1 MNCHPELDSGSRGVC
16 LDSCFR
22 RNDRE
27 RKYMNNITFFGSIP
41 AIITPFKKN
50 GDLDVPALR
59 KFVEFQIEGEIDAIV
74 PCGSTGEAA
83 TLSEDE
89 YQTVIETVV
98 KEVNGKIPVIA
109 GAGSNDTQKAIR
121 LSNIAK
127 EAGANALLHVT
138 PFYNKP
144 TPNGLVA
151 HFKAIAEVGLP
162 IVIYNVPGRTGS
174 NVSPATIVRIAR
186 EVPLVKAVKEASGSI
201 IQMMEIIKLV
211 NTEGPKDFAVLS
223 GDDAFTLPLIAAGGH
238 GCISVVCNEVPQ
250 QFSDMVHAALAGDW
264 NKAKSLHYQLWDLMN
279 VNFIESN
286 PIPVK
291 TALSL
296 MGKIELGLRLPLVPL
311 EEKSEEALKKVLKD
325 LKII

>member
-1 MNCHPELDSGSRGVC
+1 M
-16 LDSCFR
+16 
-22 RNDRE
+22 
-27 RKYMNNITFFGSIP
+27 KNIKFFGSIP

-50 GDLDVPALR
+50 GDLDLPALR
-59 KFVEFQIEGEIDAIV
+59 KFVEFQIEGGIDAIV

-83 TLSEDE
+83 TMDEKE

-98 KEVNGKIPVIA
+98 KQVNGRIPVIA
-109 GAGSNDTQKAIR
+109 GAGSNDTKKAIR
-121 LSNIAK
+121 FSQIAK
-127 EAGANALLHVT
+127 KAGANALLHVT

-151 HFKAIAEVGLP
+151 HFKAIADEIGLP

-174 NVSPATIVRIAR
+174 NISPANIIRVAR

-201 IQMMEIIKLV
+201 IQMMEIIKLAA
-211 NTEGPKDFAVLS
+211 TGGPEDFSVLS

-238 GCISVVCNEVPQ
+238 GCISVVCNEIPK
-250 QFSDMVHAALAGDW
+250 QFSDMVHLALDGNFKEAR
-264 NKAKSLHYQLWDLMN
+264 SLHYQIWDLMN
-279 VNFIESN
+279 ANFIESN

-296 MGKIELGLRLPLVPL
+296 MGKIELGLRLPLVPM
-311 EEKSEEALKKVLKD
+311 EEKNKEALTKTLKQ
-325 LKII
+325 LKLI

>member
-1 MNCHPELDSGSRGVC
+1 
-16 LDSCFR
+16 
-22 RNDRE
+22 
-27 RKYMNNITFFGSIP
+27 MNNIRFFGSIP

-50 GDLDVPALR
+50 GELDLPTLK
-59 KFVEFQIEGEIDAIV
+59 KFVEFQIQGGIDAIV

-83 TLSEDE
+83 TMDEKE

-98 KEVNGKIPVIA
+98 KQVNGRIPVIA
-109 GAGSNDTQKAIR
+109 GAGSNDTKKAIR
-121 LSNIAK
+121 FSQIAK
-127 EAGANALLHVT
+127 KAGANALLHVT

-151 HFKAIAEVGLP
+151 HFKTIADIVGLP

-174 NVSPATIVRIAR
+174 NVSPAVIIRIAR

-201 IQMMEIIKLV
+201 IQMMEIIKLAA
-211 NTEGPKDFAVLS
+211 TEGPEDFSVLS

-238 GCISVVCNEVPQ
+238 GCISVVCNEVPT
-250 QFSDMVHAALAGDW
+250 QFSELVHAALGGNWDR
-264 NKAKSLHYQLWDLMN
+264 AKSLHYQLWDLMN

-291 TALSL
+291 TALFL

-311 EEKSEEALKKVLKD
+311 EAKSEEALKKVLAN
-325 LKII
+325 LKLI